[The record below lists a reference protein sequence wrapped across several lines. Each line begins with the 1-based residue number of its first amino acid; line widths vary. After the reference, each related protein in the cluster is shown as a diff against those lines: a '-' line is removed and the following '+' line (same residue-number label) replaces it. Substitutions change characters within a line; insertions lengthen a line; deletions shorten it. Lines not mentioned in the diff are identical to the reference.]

1 MKNLILN
8 LKLFAASLIFGLIF
22 TSFICIN
29 YSIRAQKAIADEVI
43 RFHVLANSNSN
54 FDQTLK
60 LKVRDEILRN
70 LHDKL
75 STAKNKSQ
83 TKLILQKNLP
93 LIKKIAHQT
102 IIKNGYNYDVKVLLT
117 TDTFPTK
124 TYADLKLPPGIYET
138 LQIIIGNGQG
148 ENWWCV
154 MFPPLC
160 FVDAAKKS
168 VPDNLKNDLKNI
180 LTDDEFKLIN
190 SKNENISVKAKFKIV
205 EAWQKFNIK
214 FVKKKVIV

>member
-1 MKNLILN
+1 MKNFILN
-8 LKLFAASLIFGLIF
+8 LKLFTISLIFGLIF
-22 TSFICIN
+22 TSFFCIN
-29 YSIRAQKAIADEVI
+29 YSTRMQKAIANEVI

-54 FDQTLK
+54 FDQILK
-60 LKVRDEILRN
+60 LKVRDEILYA

-75 STAKNKSQ
+75 SNAKNKSQ
-83 TKLILQKNLP
+83 TKFILQKNLP
-93 LIKKIAHQT
+93 LIKKVARQT

-117 TDTFPTK
+117 NDAFPTK
-124 TYADLKLPPGIYET
+124 SYADLKLPPGIYET
-138 LQIIIGNGQG
+138 LQIIIGNGRG

-168 VPDNLKNDLKNI
+168 VPDNLKNDFKNI

-214 FVKKKVIV
+214 FAKKKELA